1 MFFQRR
7 HWQFKPITPWGQ
19 SGCQEAWDGKSGWQI
34 WMANL
39 DGKSGWQ
46 IWMANLDGKSGW
58 QVRVPSPG
66 LGIAGLAVWIAVIIA
81 RKLFGKS
88 G

>member
-7 HWQFKPITPWGQ
+7 HWQFKPITPSGQ

-34 WMANL
+34 WMASL
-39 DGKSGWQ
+39 DGKSGY
-46 IWMANLDGKSGW
+46 
-58 QVRVPSPG
+58 QVRDW
-66 LGIAGLAVWIAVIIA
+66 GIAGLAVWIAVIIA